1 MSFSIWI
8 ERKREGGKEGG
19 REGGREGRREGGR
32 REGRGEGGGE
42 GGGGGVGGVG
52 NPRFLPAVK
61 PCWVCLPCQHK
72 SVDHS
77 SAEHGLP
84 GTGNDVL
91 C

>member
-1 MSFSIWI
+1 MDCTLLLSSSLFRLQRQAILPLTKQNSKKMVS
-8 ERKREGGKEGG
+8 RPG
-19 REGGREGRREGGR
+19 
-32 REGRGEGGGE
+32 
-42 GGGGGVGGVG
+42 G

-61 PCWVCLPCQHK
+61 PCWVCLPYQHK